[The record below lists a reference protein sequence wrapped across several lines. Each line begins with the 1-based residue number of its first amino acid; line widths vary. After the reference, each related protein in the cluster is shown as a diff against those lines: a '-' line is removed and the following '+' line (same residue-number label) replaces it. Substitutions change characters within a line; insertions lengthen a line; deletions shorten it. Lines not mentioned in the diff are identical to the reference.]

1 MVFSKYISHIDV
13 LVTYRDIKY
22 NQEWKF
28 RNGIH
33 DVYFEASVHLG
44 CGSTRV
50 EKCHLCVILGF
61 KAENFG
67 WSRLSTSESRDEL
80 RLVSSYLVALHPSIL

>member
-13 LVTYRDIKY
+13 LVMYRDIKY
-22 NQEWKF
+22 NQEWKI

-50 EKCHLCVILGF
+50 EKCHL
-61 KAENFG
+61 
-67 WSRLSTSESRDEL
+67 
-80 RLVSSYLVALHPSIL
+80 